1 MKLIHAVFLGQPV
14 NVQYLL
20 DQTSMKGRVMN
31 NKPREASPTMWIPQ
45 VFLAVLCVIFGVFA
59 YKIPLKMFI
68 FPSLEGKVEFFGI
81 WNASLATILI
91 IVGIIV
97 GVIIYLLGTI
107 TKARETEAFIGG
119 EILEKQP
126 NMRVSG
132 TEFYNTIKEITPL
145 DAIYRLAERKVFDIY
160 HLGSIITFGFNKIL
174 SYLHNGILLT
184 YLSWCLLGMIILFYI
199 LLR

>member
-1 MKLIHAVFLGQPV
+1 
-14 NVQYLL
+14 
-20 DQTSMKGRVMN
+20 
-31 NKPREASPTMWIPQ
+31 
-45 VFLAVLCVIFGVFA
+45 
-59 YKIPLKMFI
+59 MFI

-97 GVIIYLLGTI
+97 GVIIYFLGTI
-107 TKARETEAFIGG
+107 TKTRETEAFIGG

-132 TEFYNTIKEITPL
+132 TEFYNTIKDIAPL
-145 DAIYRLAERKVFDIY
+145 DAIYKLAERKVFDIY

-184 YLSWCLLGMIILFYI
+184 YLSWCLLGMIMLFYI